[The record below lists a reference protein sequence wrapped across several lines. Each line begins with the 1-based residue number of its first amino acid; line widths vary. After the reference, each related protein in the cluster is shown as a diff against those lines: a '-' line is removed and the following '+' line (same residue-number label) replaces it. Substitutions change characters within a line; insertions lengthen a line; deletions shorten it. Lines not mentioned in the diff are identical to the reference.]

1 MRRPVAPSGRVS
13 ARSTRTASVASI
25 VVAVGMAAALAAPVG
40 AAPPAGASSAADPS
54 ATPVRVDES
63 TAPSGSPAP
72 QVHTSE
78 TPCDGYTV
86 RVVTR
91 PDAVDVPPPL
101 PEPPASL
108 TVQAQGGT
116 AVHTWTAPD
125 IWSYAQVAWC
135 RDVPGDGTKQLAY
148 SVTSGGEHC
157 CWTFVVLQLGS
168 PVREL
173 LRADLLDAFAAVPK
187 QLDGGGPLELVA
199 PDFRLEYLGDVPFVD
214 TDPFPRIYAYRGGR
228 YVEATRS
235 FPAYLK
241 AVQKKSLG
249 DLAKLR
255 REPGCAT
262 DPHCLKG
269 WGLHYVAVSLLLGQ
283 PTSAISR
290 LPLPLALRR
299 WMLRYR
305 PVVARLFGPE

>member
-1 MRRPVAPSGRVS
+1 MRRPVGRGGLAF
-13 ARSTRTASVASI
+13 ARRTRAARAVSI
-25 VVAVGMAAALAAPVG
+25 VVAVGVLAALAAPVG
-40 AAPPAGASSAADPS
+40 AAPPGGASSAADPS

-63 TAPSGSPAP
+63 TAPSGSLAP

-101 PEPPASL
+101 PDPPASL
-108 TVQAQGGT
+108 TVRAQDGT

-135 RDVPGDGTKQLAY
+135 RDVLGDGTKQLAY
-148 SVTSGGEHC
+148 SVTSGGQHC

-187 QLDGGGPLELVA
+187 QLDGSGPLELVA
-199 PDFRLEYLGDVPFVD
+199 PDYRLEYLGDVPFVD
-214 TDPFPRIYAYRGGR
+214 TDPFPRIWAYRGGR

-241 AVQKKSLG
+241 ADQKKSLAE
-249 DLAKLR
+249 LAKLR

-262 DPHCLKG
+262 DPYCLKG
-269 WGLHYVAVSLLLGQ
+269 WGLNFVAVSVLLGQ

-290 LPLPLALRR
+290 LPLSLALRR

-305 PVVARLFGPE
+305 PVVARLLGPK